1 MTHWR
6 PCSACKNQIHLGA
19 DYYACNV
26 STCNRKR
33 TGLVFCSVTCWEVH
47 LPIANHRES
56 WAVEKKAP
64 LSKEEPSIPHSPRG
78 AEESGSK
85 PRPSQPS
92 MGVRRIARGKPEK
105 PASDGVPT
113 EVLIVASRLKDYIR
127 AKSGYNTSDRVV
139 APLSDIVRKVC
150 DEAIR
155 SAQRDGRMTVLDR
168 DIPKG

>member
-1 MTHWR
+1 M
-6 PCSACKNQIHLGA
+6 
-19 DYYACNV
+19 
-26 STCNRKR
+26 
-33 TGLVFCSVTCWEVH
+33 VFCSVTCWEVH
-47 LPIANHRES
+47 LPVANHRES

-64 LSKEEPSIPHSPRG
+64 LSKDAPSSNP
-78 AEESGSK
+78 
-85 PRPSQPS
+85 QPS
-92 MGVRRIARGKPEK
+92 TGVRRIAREKPEK
-105 PASDGVPT
+105 PASDGAST

-139 APLSDIVRKVC
+139 EPLSDIVRKVC